1 MEIAWLEVADSPEVW
16 RRIGFDVDSLGRCF
30 VGGIEHRLIGEQ
42 PSSRG
47 LVRWAVSGID
57 PDISSIDGL
66 ATKVVDAVES
76 LSSGSHRNRISRI
89 DHLVVRTS
97 DTPRTTQALE
107 NVGLQRRGASDSTSS
122 GEAVDMTFFWVGDT
136 LLELVGPPTPL
147 AEPKPA
153 RFMGIAYASDDLDA
167 TAEILGE
174 LCSVPKDA
182 VQRGRRIA
190 ALRASAGSSVP
201 MAFMTPHV

>member
-1 MEIAWLEVADSPEVW
+1 MEIAWLEIADSPEVW
-16 RRIGFDVDSLGRCF
+16 RRIGFDVDASGRCF

-42 PSSRG
+42 PDSRG

-57 PDISSIDGL
+57 PSISSIDGL
-66 ATKVVDAVES
+66 STTVVDAVES
-76 LSSGSHRNRISRI
+76 LSGSHSNRISRI

-97 DTPRTTQALE
+97 DTPRTAQALE
-107 NVGLQRRGASDSTSS
+107 DVGLKRRGASDTTSS
-122 GEAVDMTFFWVGDT
+122 GEAVDMTFFWVGDM

-153 RFMGIAYASDDLDA
+153 RFMGIAYTSDDLDA
-167 TAEILGE
+167 TSEFLGE
-174 LCSVPKDA
+174 SCSVPKDA
-182 VQRGRRIA
+182 VQPGRRIA